1 MEWIHIV
8 GGIFLILFGLR
19 FLRKGFARLLGGDL
33 LDWLQGYTRTR
44 MRAFSG
50 GIIAGAVMPSSSAMA
65 FLSVQMTREGKVAWS
80 RVLAVLMGAQVGI
93 TVLVQVLTFN
103 LTEYAPVFLAVGGML
118 FLFVETPRVRGFG
131 QSALAFGFLLLG
143 LGMISG
149 AARAWS
155 GDPAMTNLFGALG
168 ALPILFFIGAM
179 LLTVLIQS
187 STASIA
193 VALGLLASGQ
203 VTFPMMIL
211 WILGTNVGLCLTVLI
226 AGWSRVEGR
235 RLGVAILIIKLP
247 LAVVLGVVAI
257 SPAAPQVDFLPGNM
271 NQHAAWAHTLFNLL
285 AGTGLLFAG
294 RIETLVTRMMPD
306 SRTELDRGVNSR
318 LDPLLLQHPALAVK
332 ASLREVMRIFD
343 AMHLMRESVVSAMRN
358 PEFPDI
364 LEGRIR
370 ERARA
375 VLALREEL
383 VEFLDE
389 IPDDD
394 LDAGDRVLK
403 DTVEDLMREM
413 PVMIRILEKE
423 LPREARLLME
433 KHRSGLPEALPILE
447 EASRRCSQQMEAV
460 AVMLM
465 HQDASRGND
474 ILRRKQENSSWMIA
488 AKREH
493 GNLAY
498 PVWEI
503 IDDFQQLNRRL
514 SGVAYVFCKD
524 LPRAGEL

>member
-1 MEWIHIV
+1 MEWIQIL
-8 GGIFLILFGLR
+8 GGISLILFGLR

-44 MRAFSG
+44 FRAFSG

-103 LTEYAPVFLAVGGML
+103 LTEYAPVFLAAGGLL
-118 FLFVETPRVRGFG
+118 FLFVETPRLRGFG

-155 GDPAMTNLFGALG
+155 GDPAMTNLFEALG

-235 RLGVAILIIKLP
+235 RLGVAVLLIKLP
-247 LAVVLGVVAI
+247 LAVVLGIVVLSSAV
-257 SPAAPQVDFLPGNM
+257 PQLDFLPGNM
-271 NQHAAWAHTLFNLL
+271 NQHAAWTHTLFNLL

-294 RIETLVTRMMPD
+294 RIEKLVARMMPD
-306 SRTELDRGVNSR
+306 PRADVDRGVTSR
-318 LDPLLLQHPALAVK
+318 LDPLLLQYPALAVK
-332 ASLREVMRIFD
+332 AILRETLRIFD
-343 AMHLMRESVVSAMRN
+343 VLHVMRESVINTLNR
-358 PEFPDI
+358 EDFPSG
-364 LEGRIR
+364 LEASLQ

-375 VLALREEL
+375 VMTLREEL

-389 IPDDD
+389 ISDDD
-394 LDAGDRVLK
+394 LGAGDRVLK

-433 KHRSGLPEALPILE
+433 KHRAGLPEALPVLK
-447 EASRRCSQQMEAV
+447 EASRRCAQQMEAV

-474 ILRRKQENSSWMIA
+474 ILRRKQENSTWMIA

-514 SGVAYVFCKD
+514 SGVTYVFCKD